1 MSAPDIHKLFDMT
14 GRVVLVTGGSRGLGM
29 AMGRG
34 FAAAGATVVLSSRK
48 LEACEE
54 SATAI
59 RADGGDACAIACHMG
74 ETAQVRALVD
84 ETVARFGRLD
94 VLVNTA
100 ANPLRFG
107 IGDATETAWDK
118 SHDVNLRGPLFLM
131 QAALPYLRESPSATN
146 PATGGA
152 SIINVLSVGGFYGT
166 PGQIAYG
173 SAKAALWHLT
183 RSAAKEFA
191 PYRIRVN
198 AIAPGWIETD
208 MTAPVR
214 TPDFKAMHDEVMART
229 PAGRWGQ
236 SEEVAGTAVYL
247 ASRASQFVTGETIRV
262 DGGYAI
268 R

>member
-34 FAAAGATVVLSSRK
+34 LAAAGATVVLSSRK
-48 LEACEE
+48 LEACED

-94 VLVNTA
+94 VLVNNA

-198 AIAPGWIETD
+198 AIAPGPFGTHMVTSGGPEF
-208 MTAPVR
+208 MERTAAITAQKR
-214 TPDFKAMHDEVMART
+214 LADPDEIIG
-229 PAGRWGQ
+229 PALL
-236 SEEVAGTAVYL
+236 L
-247 ASRASQFVTGETIRV
+247 ASDAGSFVTGSCITV
-262 DGGYAI
+262 DGGSLA
-268 R
+268 